1 MATYVTSPDAMVNR
15 PYTGSSVFSDK
26 RGRGFPSTVSSRT
39 NTSIRDGTNYDR
51 PIASYRS
58 FSEINNPRGR
68 TTNTVVVGPDDSLS
82 ARFIYPDGSGYEQIG
97 DKERTFQLQGGGEDY
112 MPSGIMAN
120 VVDNPVVNRIKEGY
134 EQFKPFIPSE
144 IDQNVNPD
152 VDFYGYSAPLGPG
165 QVDFGVDR
173 DLENVYGGFKFAFDD
188 GGIATLAGDLEQR
201 MTPPDP
207 QQMDPKK
214 LTDEQKDYLYDYM
227 LDFMFKQK
235 QREQMENEGR
245 VPSFNYFNMEV

>member
-1 MATYVTSPDAMVNR
+1 MATYSVGPSAMAKR

-26 RGRGFPSTVSSRT
+26 QGRGMPFTMDQRI
-39 NTSIRDGTNYDR
+39 NTSLRDGTNFDR
-51 PIASYRS
+51 PISSYRS
-58 FSEINNPRGR
+58 FSETMNPAGR
-68 TTNTVVVGPDDSLS
+68 TTNTMVVGPDDSLS
-82 ARFIYPDGSGYEQIG
+82 SRFIYPDGSGYEQIG
-97 DKERTFQLQGGGEDY
+97 DMERLIQLQGGGEDY
-112 MPSGIMAN
+112 MPAGILAN

-152 VDFYGYSAPLGPG
+152 VDFYGYSAPVGPG

-207 QQMDPKK
+207 QNIDPKR

-245 VPSFNYFNMEV
+245 VPPFNYFDMEV

>member
-1 MATYVTSPDAMVNR
+1 M
-15 PYTGSSVFSDK
+15 GLFSDK
-26 RGRGFPSTVSSRT
+26 QGRGFPSTVDQRI
-39 NTSIRDGTNYDR
+39 NTVVRDGTNIDNAGMYG
-51 PIASYRS
+51 RS

-120 VVDNPVVNRIKEGY
+120 VADNPVVNRIKEGY

-152 VDFYGYSAPLGPG
+152 VDFYGYSAPVGPG
-165 QVDFGVDR
+165 QLDFGVDK
-173 DLENVYGGFKFAFDD
+173 DLENVYGGFKFAFED

-245 VPSFNYFNMEV
+245 IPPFNYFDMEV

>member
-1 MATYVTSPDAMVNR
+1 MATYSAGPNTMVNR
-15 PYTGSSVFSDK
+15 PYTGGSVFSDK
-26 RGRGFPSTVSSRT
+26 QGRGFPSTVSSRT
-39 NTSIRDGTNYDR
+39 NTSIRDGSNYDR

-68 TTNTVVVGPDDSLS
+68 TTNTMVVGPDDNLS
-82 ARFIYPDGSGYEQIG
+82 ARFIYPDGSGYEQISG
-97 DKERTFQLQGGGEDY
+97 KERLIQLQGGGEDY

-144 IDQNVNPD
+144 IDQNVNSD
-152 VDFYGYSAPLGPG
+152 VDFYGYEAPVGPG
-165 QVDFGVDR
+165 TMTFGTDKDFS
-173 DLENVYGGFKFAFDD
+173 NFYGGFKMNFDD

-201 MTPPDP
+201 MTPPDA
-207 QQMDPKK
+207 QVVEPKK
-214 LTDEQKDYLYDYM
+214 LTDEQKDYLMDYM

-235 QREQMENEGR
+235 QREQQEMEGR
-245 VPSFNYFNMEV
+245 VPMFNYFDMEV